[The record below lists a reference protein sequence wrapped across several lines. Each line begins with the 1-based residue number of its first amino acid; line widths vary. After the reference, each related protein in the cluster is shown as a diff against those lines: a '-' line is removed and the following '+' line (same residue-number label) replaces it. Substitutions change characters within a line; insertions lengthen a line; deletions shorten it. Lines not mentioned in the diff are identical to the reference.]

1 MMPGPSGVS
10 TSFVVILLVLLSLSL
25 LVSCGGKEEEEEEE
39 LVAAAAAASPA
50 GSRAKKEVARAH
62 NNGPSSSYRLFIKPM
77 RAPVPQLT
85 SRTKATEASSSD
97 LFEEPDRHAP
107 HQQQR
112 PVISLNPMPKWAAP
126 ASPPPTYPQI
136 PSSEAPARYY
146 LKYVNSGAQERSPIQ
161 DRWRQHQQQYRHT
174 KVAQHTSREIRKD
187 LPRFSHSKK
196 NYELSHDRSTSNV
209 SFSINKSK
217 INEGDISNNAFRQA
231 VGERMS
237 DPVTRGSSVGP
248 KDAYDFHEL
257 DNPGQNRLGL
267 GYDRHSPPFSNRSLQ
282 WNGRRSTGYSREDEE
297 VLEGVSLDDPDGLL
311 PDPTSSSVTALEK
324 RVQHANIRHRKSRRN
339 FVRTR
344 KSPKMRPRSQVDDR
358 EIASTSSDASHRLD
372 LDVKWESSEPEAVG
386 KEEDSDARVLAD
398 AIRSTATSLPWSSS
412 GAPNLENKFRAT
424 GDLVPTDDINIDDDF
439 SIIHTEE
446 GGRSD
451 DVDVV
456 TKFLRIVESQ
466 HLLGENCTKGT
477 DFNLGEGVVDSYAQ
491 ERFRLEGEIAVNRAN
506 LYTRLWKYSSE
517 QVLAS
522 EYLLHA
528 EVLTMVELDEDIF
541 AAGNCY
547 DKFEYEDYL
556 LYCPFAYRLP
566 EGNILVKDLAVEY
579 KYLSNTSEWFYIA
592 RKNAERAI
600 KNFTH
605 VTKDSRRMLIG
616 YHTYTWNDTAHT
628 ERVEEEIL
636 SVTYEDGRWSK
647 PYFDCGGGNI
657 WMMTY
662 TVPFFGFS
670 NDTYYFKGTSGIDI
684 DLRRVDIDQC
694 PSPDG
699 STTRNIFADSD
710 KCKNRT
716 TRCITIP
723 GLGFRRGSYKC
734 ECRDGFYFPDISA
747 DKKYFNGSLI
757 EEEYE
762 KKLMGEFSQYDI
774 EGEFECRPCAPGC
787 ETCIDSSP
795 CVVSLNWV
803 MRTGILI
810 LAIIIIFSLPVIVL
824 FTWKYGNVKVVRAAS
839 PALLRII
846 ILGAFFIYCTTLVLY
861 PIPTIITCTLR
872 VWLREVGFSLSYGAL
887 MLKTWRISVIFRVRS
902 AKAVKIT
909 DLDLMKRLGIIV
921 GVFAVFLGIRTVVA
935 PPQVIVS
942 MTADDLKAFL
952 CSTDWWDHAFT
963 AMEMMFLVWGIRLCI
978 MVRKAPSEFN
988 ESKFISMAI
997 YNEFLL
1003 SLFLNVSM
1011 LFLQSPANPDL
1022 LFIIFFCHT
1031 QLTITLLIAII
1042 FGSKAYLVF
1051 KGQGKGEDSMSMTK
1065 PMAAKFLQRPN
1076 ATNSHNMITSTSS
1089 SGQVEGD
1096 VQEEFRRLYMQL
1108 EILKDRN
1115 LRIGNKVLFAKI
1127 VAMQEAANN
1136 AARVAA
1142 PPPATTVVITEKKNN
1157 NNSAEISNNS
1167 DKQNRK
1173 PSRRER
1179 KYSDGIVM
1187 KPYVNNY
1194 LANMTDKIVCAT
1206 FQDDL
1211 GAATSPVNLALSP
1224 SEETAAADGSISL
1237 RSSSTIGG
1245 GVVVVGG
1252 GGGGGEEEEGLRE
1265 AHAYHPLAAGDRF
1278 TSDRRPEMKTTV
1290 VFFLLPAGFTT
1301 GDPPTS
1307 V

>member
-1 MMPGPSGVS
+1 MAEKNHYTMSRRILRPGDRS
-10 TSFVVILLVLLSLSL
+10 
-25 LVSCGGKEEEEEEE
+25 
-39 LVAAAAAASPA
+39 
-50 GSRAKKEVARAH
+50 
-62 NNGPSSSYRLFIKPM
+62 
-77 RAPVPQLT
+77 
-85 SRTKATEASSSD
+85 
-97 LFEEPDRHAP
+97 DRH
-107 HQQQR
+107 
-112 PVISLNPMPKWAAP
+112 
-126 ASPPPTYPQI
+126 T
-136 PSSEAPARYY
+136 
-146 LKYVNSGAQERSPIQ
+146 
-161 DRWRQHQQQYRHT
+161 
-174 KVAQHTSREIRKD
+174 
-187 LPRFSHSKK
+187 
-196 NYELSHDRSTSNV
+196 
-209 SFSINKSK
+209 
-217 INEGDISNNAFRQA
+217 
-231 VGERMS
+231 
-237 DPVTRGSSVGP
+237 
-248 KDAYDFHEL
+248 
-257 DNPGQNRLGL
+257 
-267 GYDRHSPPFSNRSLQ
+267 
-282 WNGRRSTGYSREDEE
+282 
-297 VLEGVSLDDPDGLL
+297 
-311 PDPTSSSVTALEK
+311 
-324 RVQHANIRHRKSRRN
+324 
-339 FVRTR
+339 
-344 KSPKMRPRSQVDDR
+344 
-358 EIASTSSDASHRLD
+358 
-372 LDVKWESSEPEAVG
+372 
-386 KEEDSDARVLAD
+386 
-398 AIRSTATSLPWSSS
+398 
-412 GAPNLENKFRAT
+412 
-424 GDLVPTDDINIDDDF
+424 
-439 SIIHTEE
+439 
-446 GGRSD
+446 
-451 DVDVV
+451 
-456 TKFLRIVESQ
+456 
-466 HLLGENCTKGT
+466 
-477 DFNLGEGVVDSYAQ
+477 
-491 ERFRLEGEIAVNRAN
+491 
-506 LYTRLWKYSSE
+506 
-517 QVLAS
+517 
-522 EYLLHA
+522 
-528 EVLTMVELDEDIF
+528 
-541 AAGNCY
+541 
-547 DKFEYEDYL
+547 
-556 LYCPFAYRLP
+556 
-566 EGNILVKDLAVEY
+566 
-579 KYLSNTSEWFYIA
+579 
-592 RKNAERAI
+592 
-600 KNFTH
+600 
-605 VTKDSRRMLIG
+605 G

-716 TRCITIP
+716 TQCITIP

-734 ECRDGFYFPDISA
+734 ECKDGFYFPDTSA
-747 DKKYFNGSLI
+747 EKKYFNGSLI
-757 EEEYE
+757 EEEFE
-762 KKLMGEFSQYDI
+762 KKIMHGHIQKQRHL
-774 EGEFECRPCAPGC
+774 
-787 ETCIDSSP
+787 
-795 CVVSLNWV
+795 LNKE
-803 MRTGILI
+803 I
-810 LAIIIIFSLPVIVL
+810 SLPVASGYL
-824 FTWKYGNVKVVRAAS
+824 GNGVARCFHLQILDSGSVVRAAS
-839 PALLRII
+839 PALLRMI

-1042 FGSKAYLVF
+1042 FGSKVYLVF
-1051 KGQGKGEDSMSMTK
+1051 KGQGKGEDSISMTK

-1115 LRIGNKVLFAKI
+1115 LRVGNKVLFAKI
-1127 VAMQEAANN
+1127 VAMQEAANG
-1136 AARVAA
+1136 VTKAA

-1157 NNSAEISNNS
+1157 NAEVSNNS

-1211 GAATSPVNLALSP
+1211 GVATSPVNAVLSP

-1245 GVVVVGG
+1245 VVVAGG
-1252 GGGGGEEEEGLRE
+1252 PSGGSRISSPGSRGPVLLRSPDDGPRSILPSSAEGF
-1265 AHAYHPLAAGDRF
+1265 H
-1278 TSDRRPEMKTTV
+1278 DRRPSHISLNCADKYAPSETLSCQCQSVSRENLNCCHHARRKSGTDCKSNLSEKDVRSSFGFRSAELLLRKSVSSDGTTAEISERVCRSLENLDDSATRCGAESEANGEDRSVRSAHSTPRRTQGRFREVRDPDRARAFILNNLSDRATLTEEVDCMRQGVRQV
-1290 VFFLLPAGFTT
+1290 VCYP
-1301 GDPPTS
+1301 
-1307 V
+1307 VK